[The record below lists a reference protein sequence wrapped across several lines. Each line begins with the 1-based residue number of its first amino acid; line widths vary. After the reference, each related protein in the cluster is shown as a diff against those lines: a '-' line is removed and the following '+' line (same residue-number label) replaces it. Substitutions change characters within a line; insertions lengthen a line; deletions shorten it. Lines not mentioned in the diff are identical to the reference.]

1 MVTLSV
7 AKIAQYVRSEEDA
20 KPTNQRRLE
29 GVGHGNQVSVGDVAP
44 AIVVGPNND
53 KASSFNGQAFL
64 DGNDV
69 IWITSVPYDA
79 TSTPGT
85 WH

>member
-1 MVTLSV
+1 MATLSV
-7 AKIAQYVRSEEDA
+7 GKIVQYVLSEEDA
-20 KPTNQRRLE
+20 KQINQRRLE
-29 GVGHGNQVSVGDVAP
+29 GVGHGNQVSVGDVVP
-44 AIVVGPNND
+44 VIVVLPNND
-53 KASSFNGQAFL
+53 KASTFNGQAFL

-69 IWITSVPYDA
+69 LWITSVPYDA